1 MELKLTQGGAIHWVA
16 DKTGDSEAQ
25 KEWPTVNSLK
35 SLSRQADVLFF
46 FQLSVSCSS
55 VVIVKPTSPP
65 GRSSTLLLGLHSL
78 YLHSSTL
85 AWRWKTFTSFVL
97 FLSFLLFSLSFNTQP
112 QPPDLKIS
120 QQVEPPCCKPSCI
133 NSNLWTA
140 SDHIKEKKITGYKWH
155 QLTFWCQEI
164 WDQHRWTQLSYFS
177 WLFENTAWLLQ
188 SLTVAALFF
197 FKLSQRRTLV
207 NNQDFLSHY

>member
-1 MELKLTQGGAIHWVA
+1 MMPIGGVKGKSAYMELKLVA

-46 FQLSVSCSS
+46 FQLSVSSSS

-85 AWRWKTFTSFVL
+85 A
-97 FLSFLLFSLSFNTQP
+97 
-112 QPPDLKIS
+112 
-120 QQVEPPCCKPSCI
+120 
-133 NSNLWTA
+133 
-140 SDHIKEKKITGYKWH
+140 
-155 QLTFWCQEI
+155 
-164 WDQHRWTQLSYFS
+164 
-177 WLFENTAWLLQ
+177 
-188 SLTVAALFF
+188 
-197 FKLSQRRTLV
+197 
-207 NNQDFLSHY
+207 

>member
-46 FQLSVSCSS
+46 LQLSVSSSS

-97 FLSFLLFSLSFNTQP
+97 FLSFLLFSL
-112 QPPDLKIS
+112 KIS
-120 QQVEPPCCKPSCI
+120 QQVEPPCCKLSCI

>member
-1 MELKLTQGGAIHWVA
+1 MPIGGVKGKSAYMELKLTQGGAIHWVA

-35 SLSRQADVLFF
+35 SLSRQPDVLFF
-46 FQLSVSCSS
+46 LSGHR
-55 VVIVKPTSPP
+55 K
-65 GRSSTLLLGLHSL
+65 
-78 YLHSSTL
+78 
-85 AWRWKTFTSFVL
+85 ANFTSRKIFYA
-97 FLSFLLFSLSFNTQP
+97 SAWPPFSLPSLFNFS
-112 QPPDLKIS
+112 LKMKNLHFFCS
-120 QQVEPPCCKPSCI
+120 VTCCKPSCI

-188 SLTVAALFF
+188 SLTVAAFF
-197 FKLSQRRTLV
+197 F
-207 NNQDFLSHY
+207 

>member
-1 MELKLTQGGAIHWVA
+1 MELKLVA

-46 FQLSVSCSS
+46 FQLSVSSSS

-97 FLSFLLFSLSFNTQP
+97 FLSFNTQP

-188 SLTVAALFF
+188 SLTVAAFF
-197 FKLSQRRTLV
+197 FLNSAKGG
-207 NNQDFLSHY
+207 H

>member
-16 DKTGDSEAQ
+16 DMTGDSEAQ

-35 SLSRQADVLFF
+35 SLSRQPDVLFF
-46 FQLSVSCSS
+46 LSGHR
-55 VVIVKPTSPP
+55 KANFTSRKIFYASAWPP
-65 GRSSTLLLGLHSL
+65 FSL
-78 YLHSSTL
+78 PSLFNFSL
-85 AWRWKTFTSFVL
+85 KIKKTFTSFVL
-97 FLSFLLFSLSFNTQP
+97 FLSFLLFSL
-112 QPPDLKIS
+112 KIS
-120 QQVEPPCCKPSCI
+120 QQVEPPCCKLSCI

-188 SLTVAALFF
+188 SLTVAAFF
-197 FKLSQRRTLV
+197 F
-207 NNQDFLSHY
+207 